1 MFIVIP
7 SVILVGTS
15 IGSILRKLSKMAQA
29 QTAKATAVCDEA
41 ISNVRTVRSFAQE
54 DYEIDRYAAE
64 VDKAQRMNE
73 WLGFGIGIFQ
83 SGTVMFLNG
92 IVLGTLYYGGYLLSV
107 QELTPGDLMA
117 FLVST
122 QTIQRSLGHMSL
134 LFGQFVRGVSAGT
147 RVFEYINLE
156 PTIPVKGGRKI
167 AFHNLIG
174 DVAFDRI
181 SFTYPTRPEQQIL
194 KDFSLQ
200 IPGGKIIA
208 LVGTSGG
215 GKSTIASLLER
226 FYDCDSGNVT
236 IDGIDIKNLDP
247 KWLRG
252 KAIGYINQEP
262 TLFATSIM
270 ENIRYGRPEATDVE
284 VREAAL
290 AANAHEFITGFP
302 KGYDTVVGERGV
314 TVSGGQKQRI
324 AIARALLK
332 NPSILV
338 LDEATSALD
347 AESERIVQDAL
358 DTICKGRSV
367 LVIAHRLSTIQN
379 ADVIAVLNNGKIAEM
394 GTHQQLKRLG
404 GLYSSLIKQQEQNN

>member
-54 DYEIDRYAAE
+54 DYEIDRYAVE

-147 RVFEYINLE
+147 R
-156 PTIPVKGGRKI
+156 
-167 AFHNLIG
+167 
-174 DVAFDRI
+174 
-181 SFTYPTRPEQQIL
+181 
-194 KDFSLQ
+194 
-200 IPGGKIIA
+200 
-208 LVGTSGG
+208 
-215 GKSTIASLLER
+215 
-226 FYDCDSGNVT
+226 
-236 IDGIDIKNLDP
+236 
-247 KWLRG
+247 
-252 KAIGYINQEP
+252 
-262 TLFATSIM
+262 
-270 ENIRYGRPEATDVE
+270 
-284 VREAAL
+284 
-290 AANAHEFITGFP
+290 
-302 KGYDTVVGERGV
+302 
-314 TVSGGQKQRI
+314 
-324 AIARALLK
+324 
-332 NPSILV
+332 
-338 LDEATSALD
+338 
-347 AESERIVQDAL
+347 
-358 DTICKGRSV
+358 
-367 LVIAHRLSTIQN
+367 
-379 ADVIAVLNNGKIAEM
+379 
-394 GTHQQLKRLG
+394 
-404 GLYSSLIKQQEQNN
+404 